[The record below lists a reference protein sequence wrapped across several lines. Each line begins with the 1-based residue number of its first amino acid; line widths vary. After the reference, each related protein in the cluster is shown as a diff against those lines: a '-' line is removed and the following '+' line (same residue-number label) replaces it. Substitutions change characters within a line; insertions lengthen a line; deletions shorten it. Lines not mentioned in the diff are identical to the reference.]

1 NNEQVFQ
8 YFCLFSI
15 YSFLLLLSS
24 SIWRLGAPNPVGSQA
39 SPLQLDRNTCKGLA
53 RSLLWNVTETLDQL
67 FRGLNCT
74 DQSAELHNRTQ
85 TVAVCIPQHSKCS
98 EGQDYTFNQDA
109 CLHSVLEDLKQ
120 FRATFKAYSDQGYVL
135 KQTVLSSID
144 DLMQN
149 CFSATQLDSSQTLV
163 SMEHEKSFKGRLKLC
178 KVLKAF
184 HIRVITINRVVNHI
198 LTLDAGAN

>member
-1 NNEQVFQ
+1 MKVGSEKSFVRIIF
-8 YFCLFSI
+8 FCGLFAD
-15 YSFLLLLSS
+15 SFLLLLSS

-53 RSLLWNVTETLDQL
+53 RSLLWNVTETLADDQL

-85 TVAVCIPQHSKCS
+85 TVAVCIP
-98 EGQDYTFNQDA
+98 QDA